1 MAGQP
6 RTQAKTGSAA
16 GRGGRRAPAPVPP
29 REDRPLFAVL
39 LCLGAYLAFTGI
51 DTSAKWLVTHDIPT
65 AQVVFTRYQV
75 HLVLAVSLA
84 MATAQPLF
92 ASRARG
98 LELLRGAALLTS
110 TVMNF
115 WALAYLPLAMT
126 SAILFTAPLW
136 ICLLS
141 VPLLGER
148 IGPHRWAAL
157 AAGFAGILVIT
168 RPWTAPA
175 HPAMLFCLVAAF
187 ATAIY
192 AIITRRLAGVDPTST
207 QQVYAAAAAAVGTLP
222 LALADW
228 VWPSD
233 LPGWLAFCLIGVFG
247 WGGHQLLTIA
257 HRYAP
262 ASALAPLIYIQIL
275 YMVTSGWLVFA
286 QVPDVAVLGG
296 AAIVVASGV
305 YIWWRERPGRRR

>member
-1 MAGQP
+1 M
-6 RTQAKTGSAA
+6 
-16 GRGGRRAPAPVPP
+16 PP

-126 SAILFTAPLW
+126 SAMSSAVT
-136 ICLLS
+136 S
-141 VPLLGER
+141 SET
-148 IGPHRWAAL
+148 IGASP
-157 AAGFAGILVIT
+157 
-168 RPWTAPA
+168 PA
-175 HPAMLFCLVAAF
+175 FEDV
-187 ATAIY
+187 
-192 AIITRRLAGVDPTST
+192 
-207 QQVYAAAAAAVGTLP
+207 
-222 LALADW
+222 
-228 VWPSD
+228 
-233 LPGWLAFCLIGVFG
+233 
-247 WGGHQLLTIA
+247 
-257 HRYAP
+257 
-262 ASALAPLIYIQIL
+262 ASAAC
-275 YMVTSGWLVFA
+275 
-286 QVPDVAVLGG
+286 
-296 AAIVVASGV
+296 ASSSCFSRAGMS
-305 YIWWRERPGRRR
+305 P

>member
-39 LCLGAYLAFTGI
+39 LCLGAHLAFTGI

-168 RPWTAPA
+168 RPWTAHA

-207 QQVYAAAAAAVGTLP
+207 QQVYAAAAAVGTLP